1 MLGKLIIIG
10 IIIVAAVILVP
21 SAIKV
26 FSPSSINALEDKIDK
41 VTSDHASNT
50 TTSAL
55 NKVIGGGEKLVNT
68 LNSSLSQQSSTTQP
82 SSLYELSPQYVTK
95 QNYTGQVF
103 AKNGNTCDISVP
115 DMAQM
120 INGQQ
125 ELTHIIE
132 LNQCTMNPG
141 EPVQVTTIT
150 ANPNAPVV
158 NPSSGIQVT
167 PYSSN
172 TDSNLPTLP
181 PYYNVVQLSAQN
193 QGNNVVINYQD
204 STGNTKSVTVT
215 MKNNDKV
222 LFSGTFYSS
231 KFSTDVKDIPNTPH
245 IIEMTVDNSV
255 YGTLHAS
262 VYAPSNIQNST
273 ISGIFTR

>member
-1 MLGKLIIIG
+1 M
-10 IIIVAAVILVP
+10 VATVFLVP
-21 SAIKV
+21 SAIKT
-26 FSPSSINALEDKIDK
+26 FSPSSMNAIEDRIDK
-41 VTSDHASNT
+41 ATSDHMSNT
-50 TTSAL
+50 TVTTL
-55 NKVIGGGEKLVNT
+55 NKVIGESGKLVNT
-68 LNSSLSQQSSTTQP
+68 LNSSLSQQSAIQST
-82 SSLYELSPQYVTK
+82 SLYELPSQYVNR

-103 AKNGNTCDISVP
+103 EKNGNTCEISVP

-141 EPVQVTTIT
+141 QPVQVTTIT
-150 ANPNAPVV
+150 AKPNAPSL

-172 TDSNLPTLP
+172 TNSNLPVLP
-181 PYYNVVQLSAQN
+181 PYYNVVQLNAQN
-193 QGNNVVINYQD
+193 QGNNVVINYED
-204 STGNTKSVTVT
+204 STGNTKSVIVT
-215 MKNNDKV
+215 MKNNDKI

-231 KFSTDVKDIPNTPH
+231 KFSTNVNDIPNTPH

-273 ISGIFTR
+273 ISGIFTH